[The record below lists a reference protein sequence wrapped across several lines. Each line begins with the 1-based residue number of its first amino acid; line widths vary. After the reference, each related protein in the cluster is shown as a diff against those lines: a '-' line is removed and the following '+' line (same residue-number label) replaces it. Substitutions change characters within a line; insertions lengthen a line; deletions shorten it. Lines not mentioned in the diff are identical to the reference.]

1 VIRFRL
7 FGFPVTVEPWHWAIL
22 AFCGDAL
29 GIKESEDLLPVLLF
43 MAAGVV
49 SILIHEIGHALT
61 MRLFGGRH
69 ISIVLHGWG
78 GQAASQGASFSRGQ
92 HILISLAGPLLQLAC
107 GLVVLI
113 AVIMSAATSS
123 GSTVLEASP
132 VYELLSSFIEV
143 SLFWAV
149 LNLIPVYPMDGGQIL
164 RGILGPR
171 RIQLTFQI
179 SIIVAIFV
187 GVLGLIYLGRF
198 LLPIFMVFFAVEN
211 YKALKRT
218 RAPGGW

>member
-1 VIRFRL
+1 MIRFRL

>member
-1 VIRFRL
+1 MIRFRL

-22 AFCGDAL
+22 AFCGGAL

-49 SILIHEIGHALT
+49 SILIHELGHALT

-78 GQAASQGASFSRGQ
+78 GQAISQGAPFSRGQ
-92 HILISLAGPLLQLAC
+92 HILISLAGPLLQVAC
-107 GLVVLI
+107 GLLVLI
-113 AVIMSAATSS
+113 ALIMSAATSS
-123 GSTVLEASP
+123 GSTGLEAGP
-132 VYELLSSFIEV
+132 VYQLLYSFIDV

-179 SIIVAIFV
+179 SIIVAIVV
-187 GVLGLIYLGRF
+187 GLLSYRFLGTY
-198 LLPIFMVFFAVEN
+198 LLPIFMVFSVVEN

>member
-1 VIRFRL
+1 MIRFRL

-22 AFCGDAL
+22 AFCGGAL

-49 SILIHEIGHALT
+49 SILIHELGHALT

-69 ISIVLHGWG
+69 ISIVLHGMG
-78 GQAASQGASFSRGQ
+78 GHAICQGAPFSRGQ

-113 AVIMSAATSS
+113 AVIMSGA
-123 GSTVLEASP
+123 TVLEASP

-171 RIQLTFQI
+171 HIQLTLQI

-187 GVLGLIYLGRF
+187 GVLGLIYLKTF
-198 LLPIFMVFFAVEN
+198 LLSIFMVFSAVEN

-218 RAPGGW
+218 RTPGGW

>member
-1 VIRFRL
+1 MIRFRL

-22 AFCGDAL
+22 AFCGGAL

-49 SILIHEIGHALT
+49 SILIHELGHALT
-61 MRLFGGRH
+61 MRVFGGRH

-78 GQAASQGASFSRGQ
+78 GYAISQGAPFSRGQ
-92 HILISLAGPLLQLAC
+92 HILISLAGPLLQVAC
-107 GLVVLI
+107 GLLVLI
-113 AVIMSAATSS
+113 ALIMSAATSS
-123 GSTVLEASP
+123 GSTGLEAGP
-132 VYELLSSFIEV
+132 VYQLLYSFIDV

-171 RIQLTFQI
+171 HIQLTLQI
-179 SIIVAIFV
+179 SIIVAISV
-187 GVLGLIYLGRF
+187 GVLGLIYLRLF

>member
-1 VIRFRL
+1 MIRFRL

-29 GIKESEDLLPVLLF
+29 GIKEPEDLLPVLLF

-171 RIQLTFQI
+171 HIQLTLQI

-187 GVLGLIYLGRF
+187 GVLGLIYLGLF

>member
-1 VIRFRL
+1 MIRFRL

-22 AFCGDAL
+22 AFCGGAL

-49 SILIHEIGHALT
+49 SILIHELGHALT

-113 AVIMSAATSS
+113 AVIMSGA
-123 GSTVLEASP
+123 TVLEASP

-171 RIQLTFQI
+171 HIQLTLQI

-187 GVLGLIYLGRF
+187 GVLGPIYLKTF
-198 LLPIFMVFFAVEN
+198 LLSIFMVFSAVEN

-218 RAPGGW
+218 RTPGGW